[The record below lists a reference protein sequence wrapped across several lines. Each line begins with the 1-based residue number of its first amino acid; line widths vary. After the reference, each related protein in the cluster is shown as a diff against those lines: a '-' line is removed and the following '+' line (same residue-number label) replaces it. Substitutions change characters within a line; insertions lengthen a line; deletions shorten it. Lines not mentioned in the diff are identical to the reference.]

1 MTKKKKEKEELLENE
16 LIEKSLSPHPL
27 SFMKLQS
34 LCLFLIIWGVV
45 LGWIVNFSEYKTLF
59 SGNVWF
65 ILLAWG
71 LVLLLVGV
79 IASLV
84 AIRWTIF
91 SRYMSVFVG
100 AIALMFWQNW
110 LNEETAPV
118 FIPFYSVAI
127 SIIGFLIVEIY
138 RRSHQYIITNLRL
151 VLMSGFL
158 TKTELSIRYDKV
170 TVFGKQSILGQ
181 IFNFGTIIPITQS
194 GLGLGSDQT
203 LAAGGLM
210 VGGKKAKLLGLVGGG
225 KEVQTPRTR
234 SSFELHGVHP
244 YREVKNLIEKL
255 VQESV
260 PTAYHQEQVAFQKEQ
275 VDLQKQ
281 MRDLLKIQTKET
293 SKKPVAISAELPE
306 DTEEEEETEEVMEPE
321 QNDVQK
327 QMKEL
332 LKKQS
337 QIKETEKIEEEND
350 DENIDEKF

>member
-1 MTKKKKEKEELLENE
+1 MTKKKKEKEEFLENE

-45 LGWIVNFSEYKTLF
+45 LGWLVNFSEYKTLF
-59 SGNVWF
+59 SGNEWF

-71 LVLLLVGV
+71 LVLLFVGV
-79 IASLV
+79 IASLIL
-84 AIRWTIF
+84 IRWTIF
-91 SRYMSVFVG
+91 FLYLSVFVS
-100 AIALMFWQNW
+100 AIALMIWQNW
-110 LNEETAPV
+110 LNKDVAPL
-118 FIPFYSVAI
+118 FIPFYSFAV

-138 RRSHQYIITNLRL
+138 RRSHQYIITNLRII
-151 VLMSGFL
+151 LMSGYL
-158 TKTELSIRYDKV
+158 TKTELSIRYDKI
-170 TVFGKQSILGQ
+170 TVFGKQGILGQ

-203 LAAGGLM
+203 LAAGGMML
-210 VGGKKAKLLGLVGGG
+210 GGKKAKLLGIAGGG
-225 KEVQTPRTR
+225 KEVQTPRSR

-244 YREVKNLIEKL
+244 YREIKNLIEKL
-255 VQESV
+255 VQENV
-260 PTAYHQEQVAFQKEQ
+260 PTAYHQEQVAFQKQQ

-293 SKKPVAISAELPE
+293 SKKPISNAEIPDE
-306 DTEEEEETEEVMEPE
+306 TDEEEKVEEAIEPE

-337 QIKETEKIEEEND
+337 ELKEAEKIDEENEEETG
-350 DENIDEKF
+350 EEKS

>member
-1 MTKKKKEKEELLENE
+1 
-16 LIEKSLSPHPL
+16 
-27 SFMKLQS
+27 
-34 LCLFLIIWGVV
+34 
-45 LGWIVNFSEYKTLF
+45 
-59 SGNVWF
+59 VWF

-84 AIRWTIF
+84 AIKWTIF
-91 SRYMSVFVG
+91 FLYLSVFVG
-100 AIALMFWQNW
+100 AIALMVWQNW
-110 LNEETAPV
+110 LNKETAPV